1 MMGRVPIAA
10 LACALAGCGQQA
22 AVPDGDPET
31 KPVVSPDEIAVGNAP
46 ASLVGNY
53 RVAGADGAEV
63 DLGWAITVAITGD
76 TIRYGS
82 QCVSGTWTY
91 SYTGGRM
98 STEAV
103 PIALCDRGRYPA
115 EEALDAVFGGSP
127 TVSRTAENGL
137 LFEGGDHS
145 VTLFSQ

>member
-22 AVPDGDPET
+22 AAPDGDPATE
-31 KPVVSPDEIAVGNAP
+31 PVASPDGIAVGSAP
-46 ASLVGNY
+46 DTIVGNY

-63 DLGWAITVAITGD
+63 DMGWAITVAITGD

-91 SYTGGRM
+91 TYTEGRM

-103 PIALCDRGRYPA
+103 PIAVCDRGRYPA
-115 EEALDAVFGGSP
+115 EDAIVAVFGGNP

>member
-22 AVPDGDPET
+22 AAPDGDPAT
-31 KPVVSPDEIAVGNAP
+31 KPVASQDEIAVGNAP

-91 SYTGGRM
+91 TYTEGRM

-103 PIALCDRGRYPA
+103 PIAVCDRGRYPA
-115 EEALDAVFGGSP
+115 EEALDAVFGSSP